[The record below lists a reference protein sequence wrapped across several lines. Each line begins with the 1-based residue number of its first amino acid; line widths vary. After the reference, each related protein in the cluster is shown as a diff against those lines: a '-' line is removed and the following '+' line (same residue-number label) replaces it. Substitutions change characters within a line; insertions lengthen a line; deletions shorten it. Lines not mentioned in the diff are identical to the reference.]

1 MIALVI
7 GLLGSALALGLPG
20 WLLARL
26 LTDGDPLW
34 RGVFAAALA
43 LFGVPAL
50 AFGVGLAFGT
60 SVTVPLL
67 LTVGLATSAPLAL
80 LVRHRERE

>member
-1 MIALVI
+1 MIAFI
-7 GLLGSALALGLPG
+7 TGLLGSALALGLPA
-20 WLLARL
+20 WLLSRL

-34 RGVFAAALA
+34 RGVVAGALA
-43 LFGVPAL
+43 LFGFPTL

-67 LTVGLATSAPLAL
+67 LAVGLTTSVPLAL
-80 LVRHRERE
+80 LVRHQERE

>member
-1 MIALVI
+1 MTALVT
-7 GLLGSALALGLPG
+7 GLLGSLLALGLPA

-34 RGVFAAALA
+34 RGVIAAALA
-43 LFGVPAL
+43 LFGLPAL

-67 LTVGLATSAPLAL
+67 LMVGLTTSVPLAL
-80 LVRHRERE
+80 LVRRQERR